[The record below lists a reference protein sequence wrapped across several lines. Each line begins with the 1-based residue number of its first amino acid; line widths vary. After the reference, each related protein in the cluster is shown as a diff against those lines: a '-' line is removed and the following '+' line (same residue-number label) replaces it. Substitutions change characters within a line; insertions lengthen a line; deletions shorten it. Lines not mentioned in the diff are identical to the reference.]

1 VTTQKRTFVIVGAGL
16 AGAKAAETLREEGYD
31 GRIVIVGDEGELPY
45 ERPPLTKEY
54 LRGEVPRAR
63 AYVRL
68 PPFYGEHEIELWTGT
83 RVSGLDTT
91 RSRIVLDDSDE
102 LHYDRLLLATG
113 AQPRRLKVPGASL
126 DGVHYLRTLADCD
139 LLRERLA
146 AGGKVVVIGAGWIGT
161 EFAASA
167 RQAGLEVTV
176 IDPAALPFARILGN
190 RIGALYRDVHRDH
203 GVEMLLGTGVK
214 AIEGSGVTECVR
226 TTDGRAIDCDFVV
239 VGIGVTPNVELAER
253 AGLYID
259 NGIVVDQRMATTN
272 PDVFAAGDVA
282 SAWHPFYEQH
292 IRVEHWANA
301 LNQGPAAG
309 RAMLGDEASYDRIPY
324 FYSDQYEIGMEYLG
338 YAPKW
343 DKVVVRGSRATRE
356 FLAFWL
362 RDDRVIAGMNMN
374 VWDVKIEPLI
384 RSRQRVDARRLSDPD
399 VALESLMAEDR
410 CADVR

>member
-1 VTTQKRTFVIVGAGL
+1 VSTKKRTFVIVGAGL

-31 GRIVIVGDEGELPY
+31 EQIIVVGNERELPY

-63 AYVRL
+63 TYVRL
-68 PPFYGEHEIELWTGT
+68 PPFYAEHEIELWSGT
-83 RVSGLDTT
+83 RVSALDMN
-91 RSRIVLDDSDE
+91 RSRIVLDGCYE
-102 LHYDRLLLATG
+102 AGYDRLLLATG
-113 AQPRRLKVPGASL
+113 AQPRRLKVPGTWL

-146 AGGKVVVIGAGWIGT
+146 AGGKVVVIGAGWIGA

-176 IDPAALPFARILGN
+176 IEPAALPFERILGD
-190 RIGALYRDVHRDH
+190 RIGALYRDVHREH

-214 AIEGSGVTECVR
+214 AIEGNRVAERVR

-239 VGIGVTPNVELAER
+239 VGIGVAPNVELAQR
-253 AGLYID
+253 AGLYTD

-272 PDVFAAGDVA
+272 PHIFAAGDVA

-301 LNQGPAAG
+301 VNQGPAAA
-309 RAMLGDEASYDRIPY
+309 RAMLGGEAGYDRIPY

-338 YAPKW
+338 YAPEW
-343 DKVVVRGSRATRE
+343 DEVVVRGSWATRE

-399 VALESLMAEDR
+399 VPLESFVAEEHGVH
-410 CADVR
+410 VR